1 MDALR
6 KAFAD
11 RNALQCGF
19 CTSGMLVA
27 AWDLLNRDE
36 TPSREIIR
44 EFISGNFC
52 RCTGY
57 EAIVD
62 AISHVAEATDQL
74 RDTQ

>member
-1 MDALR
+1 
-6 KAFAD
+6 
-11 RNALQCGF
+11 
-19 CTSGMLVA
+19 MLVA